1 MESPTNDRYLPVLA
15 EILADVLDIDAA
27 EISLDSQFDD
37 FEIDSISVVEMVM
50 RLEEH
55 FGIDIEARRLRSL
68 KRVEELVAL
77 LDQLVQAK
85 AGQSKVAHS

>member
-1 MESPTNDRYLPVLA
+1 MIERYLPVLA

-27 EISLDSQFDD
+27 EISIDSQFDD

-85 AGQSKVAHS
+85 TNQSKAAQS